1 MQRQQ
6 STSKPTR
13 VERDLQRRRRPAP
26 TTAPRAPGEAL
37 LRLQSVA
44 GNQAVARLLDE
55 REAGPPPA
63 PAAATPA
70 APTASPEAPK
80 RPWWRRALGRLAD
93 AAKERLLRPLAGIA
107 SKVPGY
113 GLLAFALGRDPI
125 SGAAVERGGNALL
138 KAVVQLIPGGGAVMA
153 SIEQSGALQR
163 AGTWLSTEVPKLGL
177 TWEAIGGLFARA
189 FKSLKLTD
197 VFSPAAAWERLA
209 GIFGP
214 PLARLRA
221 FASAAL
227 GKLRELA
234 FEAALA
240 MGGGLAGQ
248 VMAVLRRGGSV
259 LGSIF
264 ANPIGFAGNL
274 IGAVRGGLG
283 RFAANIGSHLKT
295 GLFGWLFGALRGVI
309 ELPQRIDLR
318 GVGSVVLQ
326 LLGLTWGRLRERLVV
341 RLGAPRVSFIE
352 RSVDFVRRIA
362 TEGLPAVWEK
372 ILEFASGLTD
382 TVIGGI
388 REWVTNSIVGAAVA
402 KLVTMFNPAGALIQA
417 ILSIYR
423 AVQWL
428 IQQAHQLG
436 ALATSIFDSLA
447 AIASG
452 SIGGAITAVENAL
465 ARTLPVVISFLAG
478 QLGLGNIGE
487 HVRGVVNRVR
497 AVVERAMARVV
508 EFLATR
514 FARVMGRGRQRL
526 GGGDDWRPQSDGSI
540 EDPRAVAQAMV
551 ANRLRGEFGATTA
564 HEIVRDVGS
573 RLAPHGLKRLEIG
586 QPDGE
591 GAQPVIAEA
600 SPPLVIAKLVAPK
613 RSNQVRMT
621 ATMKIAG
628 SSPLDS
634 LDRPDGGFRFG
645 EYRRGGKGAPS
656 VHASQIDPPHGQ
668 SNAGA
673 ALVKPESGSD
683 ELRVVAWNSG
693 EPVAGSNHSH
703 AEQQFIHYFQQQ
715 RRLGKHVT
723 HLQIA
728 ISHSPCPHCCGALA
742 SFLTRAQG
750 VRAALRYEE
759 PYYRAPRNGRP
770 GLWTTQDDI
779 AMLREAGWEVTPGG
793 KPVEATQPAPELR
806 LEVPQLVGAFTR
818 RAARKS

>member
-1 MQRQQ
+1 VPECIRVVASRSVKAHVQRQQ

-13 VERDLQRRRRPAP
+13 TERDLQPRPRPAA
-26 TTAPRAPGEAL
+26 TTAQRAPGEAL

-55 REAGPPPA
+55 REVDPSSAT
-63 PAAATPA
+63 AAATPA
-70 APTASPEAPK
+70 ATASPEAPK

-163 AGTWLSTEVPKLGL
+163 AGTWLSAEVPKLGL

-189 FKSLKLTD
+189 FRSLKLTD

-309 ELPQRIDLR
+309 ELPQRVDLR

-362 TEGLPAVWEK
+362 TEGLSAVWEK
-372 ILEFASGLTD
+372 VLEFASGLTD

-452 SIGGAITAVENAL
+452 SIGGAISAVENAL

-478 QLGLGNIGE
+478 QVGLGSIGE
-487 HVRGVVNRVR
+487 EVRGVVNRVR
-497 AVVERAMARVV
+497 GVVERAMERVGNFIAAR
-508 EFLATR
+508 FGR
-514 FARVMGRGRQRL
+514 PMGR
-526 GGGDDWRPQSDGSI
+526 
-540 EDPRAVAQAMV
+540 
-551 ANRLRGEFGATTA
+551 RGEAADGADKRTPEQKKEALDQAIKEADVTL
-564 HEIVRDVGS
+564 RDPSITVEELPP
-573 RLAPHGLKRLEIG
+573 RLAPIRSRHRLTSLTAVTELETQG
-586 QPDGE
+586 TATLHVE
-591 GAQPVIAEA
+591 GAVNPRKKSPPRMLAKAGEVEVVVIRRRVGPAVPRKHFERMLLPGSKIGMKDWQRAHSQGAGTGYESDRGILYAPTMVNQELQNRGIERLIRELYAERRPDAGLALTTVTTPHPGTSVLKQIEYKLEGEFRGERHTLIEA
-600 SPPLVIAKLVAPK
+600 SINIDINWKDLLHPRVTFEAD
-613 RSNQVRMT
+613 RMFV
-621 ATMKIAG
+621 
-628 SSPLDS
+628 PNLQW
-634 LDRPDGGFRFG
+634 FR
-645 EYRRGGKGAPS
+645 ER
-656 VHASQIDPPHGQ
+656 
-668 SNAGA
+668 
-673 ALVKPESGSD
+673 
-683 ELRVVAWNSG
+683 
-693 EPVAGSNHSH
+693 
-703 AEQQFIHYFQQQ
+703 
-715 RRLGKHVT
+715 
-723 HLQIA
+723 
-728 ISHSPCPHCCGALA
+728 
-742 SFLTRAQG
+742 
-750 VRAALRYEE
+750 ALR
-759 PYYRAPRNGRP
+759 
-770 GLWTTQDDI
+770 
-779 AMLREAGWEVTPGG
+779 
-793 KPVEATQPAPELR
+793 
-806 LEVPQLVGAFTR
+806 
-818 RAARKS
+818 

>member
-6 STSKPTR
+6 STSKPSR

-26 TTAPRAPGEAL
+26 TTAQRAPGEAL

-63 PAAATPA
+63 PAAARPA

-309 ELPQRIDLR
+309 ELPQRFDLR

-362 TEGLPAVWEK
+362 TEGLSAVWEK
-372 ILEFASGLTD
+372 VLEFASGLTD

-436 ALATSIFDSLA
+436 TLATSIFDSLA

-497 AVVERAMARVV
+497 GVVERAIGRVV
-508 EFLATR
+508 EFLAGR
-514 FARVMGRGRQRL
+514 FRRVKGVSEQKGDTEQPPDDENRTHLKRRIRTDIERRG
-526 GGGDDWRPQSDGSI
+526 
-540 EDPRAVAQAMV
+540 
-551 ANRLRGEFGATTA
+551 LRGDLHPE
-564 HEIVRDVGS
+564 HLRDMLTKVHA
-573 RLAPHGLKRLEIG
+573 RFRPEGLKRLGVVEKPDYAGELEIL
-586 QPDGE
+586 
-591 GAQPVIAEA
+591 AVA
-600 SPPLVIAKLVAPK
+600 SPASGVGKISLNARLVPDDLDLGYITALTASLNGQRLGAHRSQDGKHAEVHLVEFLEHNWEQLAEPGRQNRLTVKLTRTPCPECATALDNFVATK
-613 RSNQVRMT
+613 RSAGYPTQLELQMMSLHRAGQRDAPASIVTLELLRQRGHRLSPWNVLQELKQVLGNEFKASDLPAATRAEIERRVHEVRMWLEI
-621 ATMKIAG
+621 MK
-628 SSPLDS
+628 
-634 LDRPDGGFRFG
+634 
-645 EYRRGGKGAPS
+645 
-656 VHASQIDPPHGQ
+656 
-668 SNAGA
+668 
-673 ALVKPESGSD
+673 
-683 ELRVVAWNSG
+683 RV
-693 EPVAGSNHSH
+693 
-703 AEQQFIHYFQQQ
+703 
-715 RRLGKHVT
+715 
-723 HLQIA
+723 
-728 ISHSPCPHCCGALA
+728 
-742 SFLTRAQG
+742 
-750 VRAALRYEE
+750 
-759 PYYRAPRNGRP
+759 
-770 GLWTTQDDI
+770 
-779 AMLREAGWEVTPGG
+779 EV
-793 KPVEATQPAPELR
+793 V
-806 LEVPQLVGAFTR
+806 
-818 RAARKS
+818 